1 MHHSILHDIVL
12 KLVLFNF
19 VTLPSMLHLITAAT
33 PGPDVSLN
41 TMSLNSLSIRWSVPS
56 STDVSGYVLFWSE
69 VSVVA
74 DKSME
79 SGVNINQHTIPNL
92 LSNTAYIITV
102 QANGPLGRTNS
113 TNTVPFY
120 TLPEGML
127 GSFIF
132 FNGNC

>member
-1 MHHSILHDIVL
+1 
-12 KLVLFNF
+12 
-19 VTLPSMLHLITAAT
+19 MLHLITAAT

-120 TLPEGML
+120 TLPEGMQL
-127 GSFIF
+127 YIF
-132 FNGNC
+132 